1 MSESKTEPKV
11 ETLEDKFDKALG
23 ILVDQIRSNLKP
35 VDQLQQTQAVLNMVH
50 AKTQL
55 EHSKIAAAQA
65 EAQLKE
71 EKPKTTKQGAGT

>member
-50 AKTQL
+50 AKIMFNF
-55 EHSKIAAAQA
+55 KKA
-65 EAQLKE
+65 K
-71 EKPKTTKQGAGT
+71 